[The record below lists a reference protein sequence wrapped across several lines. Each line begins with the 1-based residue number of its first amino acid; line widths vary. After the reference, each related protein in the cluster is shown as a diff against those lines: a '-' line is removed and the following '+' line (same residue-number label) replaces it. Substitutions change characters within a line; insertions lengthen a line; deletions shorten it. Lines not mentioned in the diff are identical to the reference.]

1 MSDCLMT
8 QVQVRSS
15 DLKLVMILQQIF
27 FFALVLDLIFDSW
40 IKINSMAVAFT
51 TNCSLFQVGGNKDR
65 LIATAAIMPQ
75 LELETHLAHK
85 TTK

>member
-51 TNCSLFQVGGNKDR
+51 TNCSLFGGKKDR
-65 LIATAAIMPQ
+65 PIATAAIMPQ